1 MMKMR
6 NSARRFLALFFL
18 LCWIA
23 APLPTGEAFGQEGKN
38 FLWKVQSEASTVY
51 LFGSIHFLKKENY
64 PLGQAVET
72 AFEKSDILVVE
83 ANIQDPGKVNPQAIM
98 EKGLYPPEDSIAEH
112 LSPETYEMLKNE
124 TAKLGLPPEF
134 FRMQRPWLL
143 SMTLEAMEL
152 LKLGYDPRYGADVH
166 FLSKAS
172 GRKKI
177 LELESVDEQIN
188 LLAGLSDREQELL
201 LRLTLKDLQTTA
213 REVDQAVRAWKSG
226 DTKGME
232 AVMTKSFQDDPKSA
246 PLHEKL
252 IVERNRKM
260 VSTVEDY
267 LKRKGAYF
275 VVVGAGHLTGEKGII
290 AELRKKGY
298 PVEQF

>member
-1 MMKMR
+1 MR
-6 NSARRFLALFFL
+6 MNARKLLPLLFL
-18 LCWIA
+18 LCWVA
-23 APLPTGEAFGQEGKN
+23 APLPKEAAFSQEGKS
-38 FLWKVQSEASTVY
+38 FLWKVQSEGSTVY
-51 LFGSIHFLKKENY
+51 LFGSIHLLKKENY
-64 PLGQAVET
+64 PLSQTIEN

-83 ANIQDPGKVNPQAIM
+83 ANIQDPAKINLQAIM
-98 EKGLYPPEDSIAEH
+98 EKGLYPPNDSIAEH
-112 LSPETYEMLKNE
+112 LSPETYEILKNE
-124 TAKLGLPPEF
+124 TAKLSLPPEF

-152 LKLGYDPRYGADVH
+152 LKLGYDPRYGADVY
-166 FLSKAS
+166 FLSKAA
-172 GRKKI
+172 GQKKI

-201 LRLTLKDLQTTA
+201 LLLTLKELQTAA

-226 DTKGME
+226 DAKGME
-232 AVMTKSFQDDPKSA
+232 VVMTKSLKEDPKLA
-246 PLHEKL
+246 PIQEKL

-260 VSTVEDY
+260 VSTLEEY
-267 LKRKGAYF
+267 LRGKGTYF

-290 AELRKKGY
+290 EALRKKGY

>member
-1 MMKMR
+1 MR
-6 NSARRFLALFFL
+6 NNTRRLLPLFSL

-23 APLPTGEAFGQEGKN
+23 APLNMGEALGQEGKN

-51 LFGSIHFLKKENY
+51 LFGSIHLLKKENY
-64 PLGQAVET
+64 PLSQAIET

-83 ANIQDPGKVNPQAIM
+83 ANIQDQGKVNPQAIM
-98 EKGLYPPEDSIAEH
+98 EKGLYPPDDSIAEH
-112 LSPETYEMLKNE
+112 LSPETYEILKKE
-124 TAKLGLPPEF
+124 TAKLSLPPEF

-152 LKLGYDPRYGADVH
+152 LKLGYDPRYGADYY

-177 LELESVDEQIN
+177 LELESVDEQVN
-188 LLAGLSDREQELL
+188 LLAGLSEREQELL
-201 LRLTLKDLQTTA
+201 LLLTLKDLQTAA

-232 AVMTKSFQDDPKSA
+232 AVMRKSFKDDPKLA
-246 PLHEKL
+246 PIHEKL

-260 VSTVEDY
+260 VSAVEEY
-267 LKRKGAYF
+267 LQKKGTYF
-275 VVVGAGHLTGEKGII
+275 VVVGAGHLTGDRGII
-290 AELRKKGY
+290 EELRKKGY

>member
-1 MMKMR
+1 
-6 NSARRFLALFFL
+6 
-18 LCWIA
+18 
-23 APLPTGEAFGQEGKN
+23 
-38 FLWKVQSEASTVY
+38 
-51 LFGSIHFLKKENY
+51 
-64 PLGQAVET
+64 
-72 AFEKSDILVVE
+72 
-83 ANIQDPGKVNPQAIM
+83 
-98 EKGLYPPEDSIAEH
+98 
-112 LSPETYEMLKNE
+112 
-124 TAKLGLPPEF
+124 
-134 FRMQRPWLL
+134 
-143 SMTLEAMEL
+143 
-152 LKLGYDPRYGADVH
+152 
-166 FLSKAS
+166 
-172 GRKKI
+172 
-177 LELESVDEQIN
+177 
-188 LLAGLSDREQELL
+188 L

>member
-1 MMKMR
+1 MR
-6 NSARRFLALFFL
+6 NNTRRFLPLFFL
-18 LCWIA
+18 LGWIA
-23 APLPTGEAFGQEGKN
+23 APLHTGEALGQEGKN

-51 LFGSIHFLKKENY
+51 LFGSIHLLKKENY
-64 PLGQAVET
+64 PLSQAIET
-72 AFEKSDILVVE
+72 AFEKSDTLVVE
-83 ANIQDPGKVNPQAIM
+83 ANIQDQTKINPQAIM
-98 EKGLYPPEDSIAEH
+98 EKGLYPPNDSIAEH
-112 LSPETYEMLKNE
+112 LSPETHELLKNE
-124 TAKLGLPPEF
+124 TAKLSLPPEF

-152 LKLGYDPRYGADVH
+152 LKLGYDPRYGADYH
-166 FLSKAS
+166 FLSKAA

-177 LELESVDEQIN
+177 LELESVEEQIN

-201 LRLTLKDLQTTA
+201 LLLTLKDLQTA
-213 REVDQAVRAWKSG
+213 AGEVDQAVRAWKSG

-232 AVMTKSFQDDPKSA
+232 AVMTKSLKEDPKLA
-246 PLHEKL
+246 PIHEKL

-260 VSTVEDY
+260 VSTVEEY
-267 LKRKGAYF
+267 LRSKGTYF

-290 AELRKKGY
+290 EALWKKGY

>member
-1 MMKMR
+1 MKVR
-6 NSARRFLALFFL
+6 NNARRFLPLLFL
-18 LCWIA
+18 LCWIGS
-23 APLPTGEAFGQEGKN
+23 PVYREEAFGQEGKN
-38 FLWKVQSEASTVY
+38 FLWKAQSEASTVY

-64 PLGQAVET
+64 PLGHAVET

-98 EKGLYPPEDSIAEH
+98 GKGLYPPEDSIAEH

-124 TAKLGLPPEF
+124 TAKMGLPPEF

-152 LKLGYDPRYGADVH
+152 LKLGYDPRYGADVY

-201 LRLTLKDLQTTA
+201 LRLTLKDLQTAA

-232 AVMTKSFQDDPKSA
+232 AVMTKSLKEDSQLVPI
-246 PLHEKL
+246 HEKL

-260 VSTVEDY
+260 VSTVESY
-267 LKRKGAYF
+267 LKSEGAYF